1 MGRRSSRK
9 KITYDSSE
17 SKYLF
22 GLISFLIAGTI
33 IMSSYTSGKAIDF
46 FKNLF
51 GEGSFWFAVS
61 FVVLGLKLF
70 NFKPNFI
77 TIRTVI
83 GWFMIALFWAT
94 FLAGQVD
101 QPLDFMN
108 ESYDGLHGGIVGYE
122 IARFIGDLLFMNFVR
137 PLSLIIIFI
146 AIPFVISITLPQ
158 YFSAIKSVF
167 VWIKERIDSISNR
180 IGGEEVEGVADVIV
194 DGELEPDIQEATMV
208 GDFRRENEKMLEKQE
223 KLKKEKA
230 KELEKAKKEEKLEEK
245 PEFYDSSDNP
255 KLPKTGAVSVTMKKG
270 DAKTVIM
277 QDELQFPNWKLP
289 PLTLLNNITKSKPS
303 SAHIKKN
310 SHIIEKTLSSFGV
323 KAQVVDV
330 LIGPSV
336 TQFALNIALG
346 TKVAKIANLKNDLA
360 LALAAES
367 NSVRIE
373 APIPGTSFVGIEI
386 PNIEREMIG
395 FKELAVKLPEQTGI
409 LPVAVGKNVS
419 GDKVYAD
426 IQKMPH
432 LLIAGATG
440 SGKSV
445 VTNSFIMSLLM
456 LKSPDELRF
465 IMVDPKQVELSDYN
479 DIPHLLTP
487 VITDMEKV
495 NNALKWAINEMESRY
510 TIFKDEKVRNIEG
523 FNQKK
528 GFSALPYIVI
538 VIDEMADMM
547 MTQHGPEIENS
558 IVRLAQKARAT
569 GMHLILATQRPSVDV
584 ITGLIKANIPG
595 RIGMSVTTQIDSRV
609 ILDAIGAESLLGRGD
624 MLYKDPSKS
633 RMDRIQGNFIGQDE
647 VTRVVAHIKDQAPE
661 VEYTE
666 SITGAQLS
674 ANAPEGAEASFKFSD
689 DELFANAARIVVN
702 ARKGS
707 SSLIQRKLSIGYNRA
722 ARLLDE
728 LEEQGVV
735 GPAQGSKPRDI
746 LVSDIEAFLA
756 AGPGGV
762 QNASDDFPSEG
773 EQN

>member
-1 MGRRSSRK
+1 M
-9 KITYDSSE
+9 
-17 SKYLF
+17 
-22 GLISFLIAGTI
+22 SFYAT
-33 IMSSYTSGKAIDF
+33 GKAIDF
-46 FKNLF
+46 FEQIFGRSSLLF
-51 GEGSFWFAVS
+51 SIS
-61 FVVLGLKLF
+61 FVYLGFKLF
-70 NFKPNFI
+70 RFKPKFI
-77 TIRTVI
+77 TARSVI
-83 GWFMIALFWAT
+83 GWFIVSFAWAT
-94 FLAGQVD
+94 FLGGQTE
-101 QPLDFMN
+101 QPLDFKSD
-108 ESYDGLHGGIVGYE
+108 SYKGLYGGILGYE
-122 IARFIGDLLFMNFVR
+122 IAQFVGAYLFMNFVK
-137 PLSLIIIFI
+137 PLAVIIIFI
-146 AIPFVISITLPQ
+146 SVPFIVSLTIPQ
-158 YFSAIKSVF
+158 YFSYIKNF
-167 VWIKERIDSISNR
+167 IIWLKNRIDSVANR
-180 IGGEEVEGVADVIV
+180 VTAQQTEGVADIII
-194 DGELEPDIQEATMV
+194 DTETDEAIQQAQMV
-208 GDFRRENEKMLEKQE
+208 GDFRKENEKLLEKNE
-223 KLKKEKA
+223 KLKKEKVQTIQ
-230 KELEKAKKEEKLEEK
+230 EKKT
-245 PEFYDSSDNP
+245 EFYDAAPNP
-255 KLPKTGAVSVTMKKG
+255 QIPRPENKDYTVKKDENDKTIV
-270 DAKTVIM
+270 M
-277 QDELQFPNWKLP
+277 QDELNYPNWKFP
-289 PLTLLNNITKSKPS
+289 PLTLLNNITKTKPS
-303 SAHIKKN
+303 TIHIKKN

-346 TKVAKIANLKNDLA
+346 TKVSKIANLKNDLA

-386 PNIEREMIG
+386 PNVEREMIG
-395 FKELAVKLPEQTGI
+395 FKEMAVKLPEQSGM
-409 LPVAVGKNVS
+409 LPVSIGKNVS

-456 LKSPDELRF
+456 QKSPDEVRF

-479 DIPHLLTP
+479 GIPHLLTP

-510 TIFKDEKVRNIEG
+510 TLFRESKVRNIEG
-523 FNQKK
+523 FNQKM

-569 GMHLILATQRPSVDV
+569 GIHLILATQRPSVDV

-609 ILDAIGAESLLGRGD
+609 ILDQIGAESLLGRGD

-633 RMDRIQGNFIGQDE
+633 RMDRIQGNFISQEE
-647 VTRVVAHIKDQAPE
+647 VTRVVSFIKDQAPE

-666 SITGAQLS
+666 QITGQQLS
-674 ANAPEGAEASFKFSD
+674 ANAPEGSEASFKFSD
-689 DELFANAARIVVN
+689 DELFAQAARVVVN

-735 GPAQGSKPRDI
+735 GSANGSKPRDI

-756 AGPGGV
+756 SGPRN
-762 QNASDDFPSEG
+762 QSFSNSTPEDENNSEDVI
-773 EQN
+773 